1 MKINQGSSALIEQM
15 RQAHA
20 EGKAKSSKTGEVFSL
35 PQQVAES
42 SAGPA
47 ANPMESSL
55 MSIAQKVV
63 EGDINDPVDARRQVI
78 AAIVDER
85 YGAMIEPEQRAQ
97 TLSMLEHTL
106 VDDPQ
111 FSKEVDHMLI
121 LASQQLAT
129 RG

>member
-1 MKINQGSSALIEQM
+1 MKINQGASALIEQM

-20 EGKAKSSKTGEVFSL
+20 EGKAKTARAGEGFAL
-35 PQQVAES
+35 PEQVSES
-42 SAGPA
+42 SARSA

-63 EGDINDPVDARRQVI
+63 EGEINEPVDARREVI

-85 YGAMIEPEQRAQ
+85 YSAMIEPEQRAQ

-106 VDDPQ
+106 ADDPQ

-129 RG
+129 GG